1 MEHHTGD
8 RSWQSQGCSG
18 EEALVSEMLH
28 EIGVPAHLMG
38 YQYLREAVL
47 LSLGDM
53 SLLRAITTAL
63 YPQIAQRYDT
73 SPSRVERAIRHAIK
87 VAWERGSLKNY
98 LLRFGFTA
106 SGASKPS
113 NSECIALMVDKL
125 QLYLKTKSQ
134 EESQQNGSP
143 V

>member
-1 MEHHTGD
+1 MEYHTGD
-8 RSWQSQGCSG
+8 RDWQRQGRSG
-18 EEALVSEMLH
+18 EEALVTGMLH

-87 VAWERGSLKNY
+87 VAWERGSLKNC

-125 QLYLKTKSQ
+125 QLRLKSA
-134 EESQQNGSP
+134 EEAEP
-143 V
+143 